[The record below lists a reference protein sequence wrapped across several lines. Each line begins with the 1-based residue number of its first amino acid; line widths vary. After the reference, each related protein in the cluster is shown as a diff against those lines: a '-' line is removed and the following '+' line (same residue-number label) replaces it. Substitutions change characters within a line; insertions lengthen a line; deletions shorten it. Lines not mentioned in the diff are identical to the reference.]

1 MEKINAKKAYLAP
14 VLKVVSFNVEKGF
27 EQSGSNTPS
36 VPGNFRM
43 TPSSQSSSATSTAWN
58 TGSTEGWF

>member
-27 EQSGSNTPS
+27 QQSGNTPS
-36 VPGNFRM
+36 VSGYFRM